1 MRTALHAKFQ
11 GDPDAPPVMLLH
23 GLFGSATNWGM
34 VAGRLKSDY
43 RAIVP
48 DLRNHGQSPHDI
60 DCSYPAMVD
69 DLLGLMDAQ
78 GIAKAI
84 LVGHSMGGKVAMHC
98 ALTRPDRVLGLVVV
112 DMSPVRYT
120 HDFESVLNGF
130 RAVELAAIRSR
141 ADADRQ
147 MAAHVPG
154 SGVRAFLLQNLVKT
168 PAGWHW
174 RLNLDAL
181 SDAQAEI
188 TGFPGHSPGVHFDGP
203 TSFIYG
209 TLSDYVTPEYEPV
222 IRRLFPTATLCPV
235 ADAGHWV
242 YADKPHGFM
251 ACLDAFLARAI
262 RA

>member
-1 MRTALHAKFQ
+1 LTAPLHVRFQ

-23 GLFGSATNWGM
+23 GLFGSAANWGT
-34 VAGRLKSDY
+34 VAGRLRSDY
-43 RAIVP
+43 RVIVP
-48 DLRNHGQSPHDI
+48 DLRNHGQSPHDA
-60 DCSYPAMVD
+60 DFSYPAMVD

-78 GIAKAI
+78 GIAKAV

-98 ALTRPDRVLGLVVV
+98 ALTCPDRVLGLAVV

-130 RAVELAAIRSR
+130 RAVDLAVTRSR

-147 MAAHVPG
+147 MAAHVQG
-154 SGVRAFLLQNLVKT
+154 SGVRAFLLQNLMKSSD
-168 PAGWHW
+168 GWQW

-181 SDAQAEI
+181 ADAQAEI
-188 TGFPGHSPGVHFDGP
+188 TGFPGHPPDARFGGP

-209 TLSDYVTPEYEPV
+209 ALSDYVTSEYEPV
-222 IRRLFPTATLCPV
+222 IRRLFPAANLCPV

-242 YADKPHGFM
+242 YADKPQGFM
-251 ACLDAFLARAI
+251 ACLDAFLPRAV

>member
-1 MRTALHAKFQ
+1 
-11 GDPDAPPVMLLH
+11 MLLH
-23 GLFGSATNWGM
+23 GLFGSASNWGT
-34 VAGRLKSDY
+34 VAGRLRSDY
-43 RAIVP
+43 RVIVP
-48 DLRNHGQSPHDI
+48 DLRNHGQSPHDT
-60 DCSYPAMVD
+60 DFSYPAMVD

-78 GIAKAI
+78 GIAKAV

-98 ALTRPDRVLGLVVV
+98 ALTCPDRVLGLAVV

-130 RAVELAAIRSR
+130 RAVDLAVTRSR

-147 MAAHVPG
+147 MAAHVQG
-154 SGVRAFLLQNLVKT
+154 SGVRAFLLQNLMKSSD
-168 PAGWHW
+168 GWHW

-181 SDAQAEI
+181 ADAQAEI
-188 TGFPGHSPGVHFDGP
+188 TGFPGHPPDARFGGP

-209 TLSDYVTPEYEPV
+209 ALSDYVTSEYEPV
-222 IRRLFPTATLCPV
+222 IRRLFPAANLCPV

-242 YADKPHGFM
+242 YADKPQGFM
-251 ACLDAFLARAI
+251 ACLDAFLPRAV